1 MKYKEQL
8 QTAREHGLDILNLM
22 VADEVEQYFADQT
35 EITDELFEQ
44 VCSFA
49 EDMYLKSGD
58 SLSSIV
64 VTIKQLVETEGYTFD
79 EVFSMKKW
87 DFLEQVVQY
96 FPYNEQL

>member
-8 QTAREHGLDILNLM
+8 QTAKEHGLDILSLM
-22 VADEVEQYFADQT
+22 VADEVEQYFADHT

-49 EDMYLKSGD
+49 KEMYLKSGD

-87 DFLEQVVQY
+87 DFLEQVAQY
-96 FPYNEQL
+96 FPYN

>member
-22 VADEVEQYFADQT
+22 VADEVEQYFADHT

-49 EDMYLKSGD
+49 KEMYLKSGD

-64 VTIKQLVETEGYTFD
+64 ATIQQLVETEGYTFD

-87 DFLEQVVQY
+87 DFLDKVAQY

>member
-49 EDMYLKSGD
+49 EDMYLKSGY